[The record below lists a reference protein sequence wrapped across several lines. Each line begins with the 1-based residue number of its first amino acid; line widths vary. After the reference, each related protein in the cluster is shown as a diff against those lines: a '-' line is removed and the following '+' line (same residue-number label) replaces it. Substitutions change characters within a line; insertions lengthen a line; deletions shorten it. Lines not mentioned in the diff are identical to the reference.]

1 MNLVACRELEQRI
14 VAAGGPAPHHRELFH
29 RCSTTLDMLDRYDGM
44 GALPAILG
52 GAAAARWVWAAL
64 LTIAAAVTVP
74 AVVGVARAAPEAAE
88 TVVKSAS
95 NFVSTVFTG
104 LQWVVI
110 GYAAYAAWQ
119 LLPQQRRAGR
129 IKAIQLAEAEIT
141 KRRSAEAAAA
151 ARRQRADSLKS
162 MGVIDED
169 DDVEDE
175 G

>member
-14 VAAGGPAPHHRELFH
+14 VAAGGPLPQHRELFH
-29 RCSTTLDMLDRYDGM
+29 RCSTTLDMIDRYDGM
-44 GALPAILG
+44 GALPAFLG
-52 GAAAARWVWAAL
+52 GAAAARWLWGSLIA
-64 LTIAAAVTVP
+64 IAAAIGVP

-151 ARRQRADSLKS
+151 AKRARADSLKS

-169 DDVEDE
+169 EDVEDE